1 MTQLQT
7 LAQARVIDPIL
18 TTIVQGYTNMEL
30 VGNFLFPIV
39 PVDVAGGKVIQ
50 FGKEAFMLYDTE
62 RAPGARAARINA
74 GYKGVPYALES
85 HSLDVLVPDEVSRE
99 AQRVPGIDLAK
110 VNIKVVQ
117 DSMGLGV
124 EVAQATM
131 ARDASKYDNNHK
143 VALTGTAKWS
153 DPGSDPASDVSAA
166 REAIR
171 ASTGRYPNTLLLAAK
186 VFTALRFHPK
196 ILDKFKY
203 TSSASITAEMLA
215 NYFNIE
221 TVVVGAAVRADD
233 KGNMSDVWGNDAVL
247 AYVPMRANSMADAL
261 RVGTTIQQPS
271 YGYTYTMR
279 GHPNVEQPYR
289 DNPARSWV
297 YGLNWERA
305 PVLSGI
311 TSGFLFQGAA

>member
-1 MTQLQT
+1 MTQL
-7 LAQARVIDPIL
+7 LNLSQARVVDPIL

-85 HSLDVLVPDEVSRE
+85 HSLDVLVPDQIARDAE
-99 AQRVPGIDLAK
+99 RVPGIDLAK

-117 DSMGLGV
+117 DSLSLGV
-124 EVAQATM
+124 EVSQASM
-131 ARDASKYDNNHK
+131 ARDASKYDANHK
-143 VALTGTAKWS
+143 VALAGTSKWS
-153 DPGSDPASDVSAA
+153 DPGSDPAGDVSAA

-186 VFTALRFHPK
+186 VFTSLRFHPK
-196 ILDKFKY
+196 ITDKFKY
-203 TSSASITAEMLA
+203 TSSASVTVDMLA
-215 NYFNIE
+215 QYFNVDK
-221 TVVVGAAVRADD
+221 VVVGAAVRADD
-233 KGNMSDVWGNDAVL
+233 KGNMSDVWGADAVL
-247 AYVPMRANSMADAL
+247 AYVPVRANSMTDAL

-289 DNPARSWV
+289 DNSARSWV
-297 YGLNWERA
+297 YGMNWERA

-311 TSGFLFQGAA
+311 TSGFLFQNAA